1 MKFCSELFEKFI
13 TNQEIQT
20 KIDLDATQ
28 TINKQRQ
35 DILREIFLLDAL
47 LKLIELLLS
56 QDEMKQEWY

>member
-28 TINKQRQ
+28 TINKQRH
-35 DILREIFLLDAL
+35 ILAGCSTQTHWTTTLSGRDEAGVVLVEIP
-47 LKLIELLLS
+47 
-56 QDEMKQEWY
+56 